1 MIHDVIELLET
12 IVLEKKECTPITF
25 ESGDVLKVLE
35 EYHDR
40 ILVSTDANFTFTLAK
55 KDEGIR
61 WKKL

>member
-55 KDEGIR
+55 KDEGTR

>member
-1 MIHDVIELLET
+1 MLHDVIELLQT
-12 IVLEKKECTPITF
+12 IVLEKKDCIPITF
-25 ESGDVLKVLE
+25 EIGDVLKVLE

-40 ILVSTDANFTFTLAK
+40 ILVSTDANFTFTLTK

>member
-40 ILVSTDANFTFTLAK
+40 ILVSTDANFTFTLTK

>member
-12 IVLEKKECTPITF
+12 IVLEKKECTPIIF

-40 ILVSTDANFTFTLAK
+40 ILVSTDANFTFTLPK